1 MEPSTQ
7 AAALKAARLAAGLPA
22 VAPERTQLRRAK
34 SDRQEGNRRT
44 TLQASDAYLDLQNRF
59 VLKRAA
65 SVQHARKPLQRDDA
79 SSTTT
84 RSWSPP
90 PPPYSGR
97 PRSSTTS
104 TTRTIATIE
113 ELGERGRPVPPPP
126 LPARQD
132 STSTTTSSTHPV
144 ALRRL
149 TSETSAVAATDIAG
163 PARPRPS
170 SSYHPSRESSAPA
183 TASTGHVLQSN
194 SLASSL
200 ASARYPVS
208 PLATHAS
215 GSGVSTQP
223 RPSPASRNSSSS
235 TQAASDPN
243 PVQGSLLRHF
253 SRRRSSGR
261 SVNDGT
267 CTPPTVLASTIP
279 LPSTPEAAPIQP
291 PSFPSP
297 EQMQSL
303 DRRHSLLG
311 RPPPMRTFTPPQMA
325 LRARSNSAPRAAV
338 GARRNSSYTDFEG
351 RSVRGSIYEE
361 DESPYETVPPVPAL
375 PATIPAA
382 QSRPRPATANIGRLR
397 PQSAVVVD
405 NAGMSDWRAKQ
416 NSIPSFPVTSP
427 ALLAARLSVVPEQH
441 QHRQL
446 TQELPQQ
453 ERQSTMYIGD
463 SARVEEAAG
472 ELARSVKPAKQT
484 RFADEEP
491 VSTPVQPPTAPSA
504 SGRPTT
510 AQSQTMI
517 IGDDENMPTRKS
529 KRKSFMSRS
538 KGEDGKCSMM

>member
-1 MEPSTQ
+1 
-7 AAALKAARLAAGLPA
+7 
-22 VAPERTQLRRAK
+22 
-34 SDRQEGNRRT
+34 
-44 TLQASDAYLDLQNRF
+44 
-59 VLKRAA
+59 
-65 SVQHARKPLQRDDA
+65 
-79 SSTTT
+79 
-84 RSWSPP
+84 
-90 PPPYSGR
+90 
-97 PRSSTTS
+97 
-104 TTRTIATIE
+104 
-113 ELGERGRPVPPPP
+113 

-144 ALRRL
+144 AVRRL
-149 TSETSAVAATDIAG
+149 TSETSAAAATDIAG

-170 SSYHPSRESSAPA
+170 SSYHPSRESSVPA
-183 TASTGHVLQSN
+183 TAPTCHVLQSN

-200 ASARYPVS
+200 ANARYQVS

-223 RPSPASRNSSSS
+223 RPPPASRNSSSS
-235 TQAASDPN
+235 TQDASDPN

-261 SVNDGT
+261 SINDGT
-267 CTPPTVLASTIP
+267 STPPTVFASTIN
-279 LPSTPEAAPIQP
+279 LPPTPEAAPIQP

-325 LRARSNSAPRAAV
+325 LRARSNSAPRAAA
-338 GARRNSSYTDFEG
+338 GARRYSSYTDFEG

-375 PATIPAA
+375 PANIPAA
-382 QSRPRPATANIGRLR
+382 QARPRSATANIGRPR

-405 NAGMSDWRAKQ
+405 SAGMSDWRTKQ
-416 NSIPSFPVTSP
+416 NSTPSFPVTSP
-427 ALLAARLSVVPEQH
+427 ALLAARLSVVPEQQ

-446 TQELPQQ
+446 TQETPQQ
-453 ERQSTMYIGD
+453 ERPSTMYIG
-463 SARVEEAAG
+463 SNARMEEAAQ
-472 ELARSVKPAKQT
+472 EHSRPIRPAKQT
-484 RFADEEP
+484 RFADVES
-491 VSTPVQPPTAPSA
+491 VNTSLPPAPAPSA

-517 IGDDENMPTRKS
+517 IGDEENIPTRKS